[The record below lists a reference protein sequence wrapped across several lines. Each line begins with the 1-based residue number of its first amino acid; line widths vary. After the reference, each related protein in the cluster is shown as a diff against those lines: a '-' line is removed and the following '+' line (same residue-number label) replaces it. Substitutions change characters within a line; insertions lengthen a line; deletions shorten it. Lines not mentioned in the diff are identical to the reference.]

1 MENVDWCEPNM
12 ISNIKSSSDPYY
24 PYQFY
29 LNNTDAEGVD
39 INVVPAWTLITGDSN
54 VKVAVLDEG
63 VDIYHEDFEGN
74 VLSGYSVN
82 SPYGLGNVIN
92 STFNSWLCVSLSL
105 TFLSAAKRTDGISV

>member
-39 INVVPAWTLITGDSN
+39 INVVPAWTLITGNGGWTPSRN
-54 VKVAVLDEG
+54 K
-63 VDIYHEDFEGN
+63 
-74 VLSGYSVN
+74 
-82 SPYGLGNVIN
+82 LGGRR
-92 STFNSWLCVSLSL
+92 L
-105 TFLSAAKRTDGISV
+105 